1 MMNED
6 NYAIKCVIYH
16 VIGSLLYLVKHSN
29 AECVSLSVIMIVVGA
44 SVALIIPALIICL
57 IHKKRAGEFFIFR
70 QKTPKQLTKHLQ
82 MSV

>member
-16 VIGSLLYLVKHSN
+16 VIGLLYLVKHSN
-29 AECVSLSVIMIVVGA
+29 AECVSLSVIIIVVGA
-44 SVALIIPALIICL
+44 SFALIVPALIIWL
-57 IHKKRAGEFFIFR
+57 IHKKRAGEYLIFR

-82 MSV
+82 MCV